1 MNSQNLCSV
10 SADLTF
16 KQWDCSQRGL
26 IGTFYEHNAEVLDI
40 DALNEH
46 DFLTS
51 GYDKQVVAWKT

>member
-1 MNSQNLCSV
+1 V

-16 KQWDCSQRGL
+16 KQWDFSQRGL

-40 DALNEH
+40 DALNDN

-51 GYDKQVVAWKT
+51 GYDKQVIAWKTER